1 MGGERAGE
9 INGVIVA
16 ASHPRHRGRSPP
28 VPAVPSLLLVQRGE
42 VKGGAVFKYINNAC
56 SMQMKVPW
64 NIIALVML
72 LGCISPD
79 LAVMGCNR
87 LGGNRRIGVTPNP
100 PIPSLYLLTP
110 STRHPLI
117 THSHVLPPPDA

>member
-1 MGGERAGE
+1 MGGERDGE

-79 LAVMGCNR
+79 LAVMGCKETGR
-87 LGGNRRIGVTPNP
+87 EQEDRGHPKSSHTLTVP
-100 PIPSLYLLTP
+100 P
-110 STRHPLI
+110 HPLHPAPPHH
-117 THSHVLPPPDA
+117 TLPRPPTS